1 VKLLLDT
8 DVLLWPLLA
17 AQKLS
22 PELRN
27 APEDGDNTL
36 LGSITAIRVLWR
48 HTSAE
53 RCFSLTLES
62 HGQGD

>member
-27 APEDGDNTL
+27 ALEDSENRL
-36 LGSITAIRVLWR
+36 LGSLYVIRGSWI

-53 RCFSLTLES
+53 MCCFFTLGS
-62 HGQGD
+62 YG